1 MSHLEHMASAG
12 GKEECRLNEITD
24 GMGGSA
30 EVFVTRTREDWV
42 VFTNRTRATARR
54 AEEERKKQSW
64 RSQI

>member
-1 MSHLEHMASAG
+1 MASEG
-12 GKEECRLNEITD
+12 GKEECLLNKITG

-30 EVFVTRTREDWV
+30 EVFVTRTREAWV

-54 AEEERKKQSW
+54 AEEERKKQSR